1 MNGYSVVK
9 DHPCLPKR
17 KTGREFSYLS
27 TCFLT

>member
-17 KTGREFSYLS
+17 KTGRELSYLS

>member
-1 MNGYSVVK
+1 MNGYLVVK
-9 DHPCLPKR
+9 GHPCLLKR

>member
-9 DHPCLPKR
+9 DHTRLPKR